1 MLVENL
7 IEILTKRRTWKFY
20 NSLDVYY
27 LTNAA
32 GELISQITMWNMVNQ
47 LGKHDFSC
55 VSVVNNVKDSK
66 FFSSNE

>member
-7 IEILTKRRTWKFY
+7 LEILTKRRTWKFY

-27 LTNAA
+27 LTHAA

>member
-7 IEILTKRRTWKFY
+7 LEILTKRRIWKFY